1 MSNGQGC
8 TCNAWAANSP
18 QHARSDQLTDLERY
32 RHALHEV
39 VFACRTK
46 ISMKQKAREALF
58 NEKTAHI
65 PD

>member
-1 MSNGQGC
+1 MSLEEME
-8 TCNAWAANSP
+8 
-18 QHARSDQLTDLERY
+18 DELERLKVERDRY
-32 RHALHEV
+32 KAALHEV

-58 NEKTAHI
+58 NEQTAHI